1 MYYSKQYF
9 YLISRL
15 PLKLKKFIDKLN
27 MKIFFINDRFRGTD
41 FVAEILPENNGLDPK
56 KVKRCTHSNTPYLR
70 RSLEILKISNKD
82 SILDIGCSK
91 GAALYCMQ
99 KFPFKKIDGIEISSK
114 LAYIAK
120 KNFQI
125 LDIKN
130 IRVFNVDALAYK
142 KYSNYNVF
150 YFYNSLFP
158 DILKEVLEKI
168 LNSNKSN
175 EIIFIYNNPRYSFIF
190 KKLKLNLIYNIQ
202 GNWDHRIY
210 IYSNVKKSAR
220 TDLSKI

>member
-1 MYYSKQYF
+1 MYYSKKYF
-9 YLISRL
+9 YLISHI
-15 PLKLKKFIDKLN
+15 PFKLKRFIDKLN

-56 KVKRCTHSNTPYLR
+56 KVKRCTHSNTPYLKR
-70 RSLEILKISNKD
+70 ALEILQISNRD

-120 KNFQI
+120 KNFEI
-125 LDIKN
+125 LGIKN
-130 IRVFNVDALAYK
+130 VKIFNVDALAYK
-142 KYSNYNVF
+142 KYSSYNIF

-158 DILKEVLEKI
+158 EILKEVLEKI

-190 KKLKLNLIYNIQ
+190 EKLKLNLICDIQ

-210 IYSNVKKSAR
+210 IYSNFKNSVR
-220 TDLSKI
+220 LDLNKI

>member
-1 MYYSKQYF
+1 MYYSKKYF
-9 YLISRL
+9 YLISHI
-15 PLKLKKFIDKLN
+15 PFKLKRFIDKLN

-56 KVKRCTHSNTPYLR
+56 KVKRCTHSNTPYLKR
-70 RSLEILKISNKD
+70 ALEILQISNRD

-114 LAYIAK
+114 LTNIAK

-125 LDIKN
+125 LNIKN
-130 IRVFNVDALAYK
+130 VRVFNVDALAYK
-142 KYSNYNVF
+142 NYSNYNVF

-210 IYSNVKKSAR
+210 IYSNVKKSFR
-220 TDLSKI
+220 LGLGKF

>member
-1 MYYSKQYF
+1 MFYSKQYF
-9 YLISRL
+9 YLIARI
-15 PLKLKKFIDKLN
+15 PFKLKKFIDKLN

-56 KVKRCTHSNTPYLR
+56 KVKRCTHSNTPYLKR
-70 RSLEILKISNKD
+70 ALEILQISNKD

-99 KFPFKKIDGIEISSK
+99 KFPFKKVDGIEISSK
-114 LAYIAK
+114 LSRIAK

-125 LDIKN
+125 LNIKN
-130 IRVFNVDALAYK
+130 IGVFNVDALAFK
-142 KYSNYNVF
+142 KYSNYNIF

-158 DILKEVLEKI
+158 DMLKEVLETI

-190 KKLKLNLIYNIQ
+190 KELKLNLIYDIQ

-210 IYSNVKKSAR
+210 IYSNFKNSFR
-220 TDLSKI
+220 LGLSEI